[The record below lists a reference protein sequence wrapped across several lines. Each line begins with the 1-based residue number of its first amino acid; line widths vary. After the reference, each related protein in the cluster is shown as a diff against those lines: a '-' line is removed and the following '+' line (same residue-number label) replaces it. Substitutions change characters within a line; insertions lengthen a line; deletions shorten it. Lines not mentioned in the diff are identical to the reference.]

1 MTESNQPPAPPFKP
15 SALED
20 ADELPTPIPPPTAHR
35 AKPEPQRPRALCY
48 TARMEFI
55 SENWGSLA
63 SALGLLVS
71 LGGLIWAIRAARG
84 ARTAAQSAEKA
95 ATQTRRAIRRDLTVM
110 DIERANARLEAL
122 KVQHRSE
129 QWEVAL
135 AAYPEI
141 LNMLYDIRNRL
152 TDESYNDMSWAVD
165 RIYDIQDAV
174 EQGRQSS
181 LYPNAANLNRT
192 LSQIQ
197 SRLRNIHVGNGSER
211 DSGEE

>member
-1 MTESNQPPAPPFKP
+1 
-15 SALED
+15 
-20 ADELPTPIPPPTAHR
+20 
-35 AKPEPQRPRALCY
+35 
-48 TARMEFI
+48 MEFTS

-63 SALGLLVS
+63 SALGLIVS
-71 LGGLIWAIRAARG
+71 LGGLIWAIRAAQG
-84 ARTAAQSAEKA
+84 ARTAAQAAEKA
-95 ATQTRRAIRRDLTVM
+95 ATETRRAIRRDLTIV

-122 KVQHRSE
+122 KGQHRNR

-141 LNMLYDIRNRL
+141 LNMLYDIRNRHPRL
-152 TDESYNDMSWAVD
+152 TDEWYNDMNWAVD

-174 EQGRQSS
+174 EQGRRSS